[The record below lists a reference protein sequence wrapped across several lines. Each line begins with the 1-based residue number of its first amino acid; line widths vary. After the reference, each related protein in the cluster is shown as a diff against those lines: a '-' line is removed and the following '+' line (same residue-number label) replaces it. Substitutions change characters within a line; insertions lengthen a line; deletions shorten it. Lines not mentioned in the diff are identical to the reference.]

1 MMVRARHSRTADLFA
16 REVPPP
22 PPVSVPAP
30 RAPSPVRPHALWYA
44 VVFPEMLE
52 MPAPEAL
59 LRRLAQHAQRF
70 TSFVSLE
77 PPAALLLEIRGSL
90 RLFGPPAALHARID
104 DGWEALGVRAQSAAA
119 PAPLAALWLARAGE
133 RALIEDP
140 ATLAGRLAHL
150 PLACTAW
157 EPKRLALLRALGVRR
172 IGELLRLP
180 RAGLARRFGPA
191 VLPEIDAAL
200 ARTPAPRRAFVVRE
214 RLRERCDFET
224 EIAEVG
230 ALERALE
237 PLLERCVRFLRERQA
252 GVQSLELR
260 LRHRALPATRLQLG
274 FAGVTGDPR
283 RLRDVFAER
292 LSRLAL
298 AAPVRA
304 AALFSGPLQLLSA
317 GRDGAAPLI
326 ERLRARLGESAV
338 YGICRIAEHR
348 PEAAWRRVHELP
360 GCFASAPG
368 LSAHETAA
376 DDERVSRPVW
386 LLREP
391 VCLAADE
398 TGAPPRDD
406 WCLEQGPER
415 IESGWWDG
423 LGIAR
428 DYYVARHAEGARL
441 WVFQERHSKH
451 WYLHGVFA

>member
-1 MMVRARHSRTADLFA
+1 MVRARQSRTADLFA

-22 PPVSVPAP
+22 PVSVPPP
-30 RAPSPVRPHALWYA
+30 RAPSPVRPRALWYA
-44 VVFPEMLE
+44 AVFPGMLE

-90 RLFGPPAALHARID
+90 RLFGPPDALHARID
-104 DGWEALGVRAQSAAA
+104 AGWEALGVRAQSAAA
-119 PAPLAALWLARAGE
+119 PTPLAALWLARAGE
-133 RALIEDP
+133 RTLIEDP
-140 ATLAGRLAHL
+140 ATLAGRLARL

-157 EPKRLALLRALGVRR
+157 DPQRLALLRALGIRR
-172 IGELLRLP
+172 FGELLRLP
-180 RAGLARRFGPA
+180 RAGLARRLGPA
-191 VLPEIDAAL
+191 AVTEIDAAL
-200 ARTPAPRRAFVVRE
+200 ARTPAPRRAFVACA
-214 RLRERCDFET
+214 RLRERCDFEN

-237 PLLERCVRFLRERQA
+237 PLIERCVRFLRERQA

-304 AALFSGPLQLLSA
+304 AALLSGPLQLLSA

-348 PEAAWRRVHELP
+348 PEAAWRRVQELP
-360 GCFASAPG
+360 GRFAPAEGASAG
-368 LSAHETAA
+368 ETRA
-376 DDERVSRPVW
+376 DEERVPRPVW

-391 VCLAADE
+391 VSLAADAA
-398 TGAPPRDD
+398 GALLRGG
-406 WCLEQGPER
+406 WRLEQGPER

-441 WVFQERHSKH
+441 WVFQERRSKH